1 VVLEDR
7 IRAIMERAR
16 DEDRDE
22 LIRYGRADNGDGP
35 VGAAAAPR
43 RRGFGMFNLDGGAID
58 FGKLFKLPGLQS
70 TAGKEKAPLG
80 AGLKSGS
87 TNKRA
92 LAVSAFKSAVE
103 RFRGTDLQSAHT

>member
-1 VVLEDR
+1 
-7 IRAIMERAR
+7 
-16 DEDRDE
+16 
-22 LIRYGRADNGDGP
+22 
-35 VGAAAAPR
+35 
-43 RRGFGMFNLDGGAID
+43 MFNLDGGAID

-92 LAVSAFKSAVE
+92 LLPCPHLSQ
-103 RFRGTDLQSAHT
+103 R